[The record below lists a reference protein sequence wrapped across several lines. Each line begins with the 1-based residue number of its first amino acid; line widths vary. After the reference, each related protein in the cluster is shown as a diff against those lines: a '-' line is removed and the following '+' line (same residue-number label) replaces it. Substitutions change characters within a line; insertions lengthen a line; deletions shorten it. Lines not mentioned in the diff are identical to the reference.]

1 MSNYAEAKT
10 ELINYLTART
20 PLVIIDTNERERVE
34 KMLVDLTNDT
44 AVECL
49 YYTESEEVRSIG
61 SSSAS
66 VSTNDNPI
74 GFFLDKMKKNRRINI
89 VLGDVQNIST
99 DSFYARDL
107 MNLLYMANATDSV
120 VMLITSEPVWSRI
133 SGFGMSVRL
142 DLPENDERQVLIR
155 EFIKKGEGRHPVEW
169 DEEDILRASAL
180 LKGFTEI
187 QIDNILSTEFIGSK
201 GLFKKRIS
209 SLVSQKQKI
218 YGKADAVQYINVP
231 DDIEIAGMDRLK
243 TWLE

>member
-1 MSNYAEAKT
+1 M
-10 ELINYLTART
+10 
-20 PLVIIDTNERERVE
+20 
-34 KMLVDLTNDT
+34 
-44 AVECL
+44 
-49 YYTESEEVRSIG
+49 
-61 SSSAS
+61 
-66 VSTNDNPI
+66 STNDNPI